1 MHNIEGCE
9 TANDALRSGQENPGD
24 FPGMGIRRST
34 EQQLKEMIYIL
45 ADISDL
51 CRVDPAYPATEAGY
65 ADQSVKIEKY
75 MFGE

>member
-9 TANDALRSGQENPGD
+9 RANDGDALGSAQENPGD

-45 ADISDL
+45 ADIFNQL
-51 CRVDPAYPATEAGY
+51 ATCAGWTLPTLQLRL
-65 ADQSVKIEKY
+65 DMQTHL
-75 MFGE
+75 

>member
-9 TANDALRSGQENPGD
+9 RANDGDALRSGQENPVE

-45 ADISDL
+45 ADIFNVL
-51 CRVDPAYPATEAGY
+51 ATCAGWNLPILQLRL
-65 ADQSVKIEKY
+65 DMQTH
-75 MFGE
+75 M